1 MSATLRITN
10 GSQKGGHGAPIGNK
24 STTAISSRATIGS
37 LALISTHPDFRRPR
51 SIVLRTKLPREGSVN
66 ETIPGGKATESD
78 CTLTSWAF
86 PKRSEKN
93 TSTRAGLS
101 KGLVSQKIV

>member
-10 GSQKGGHGAPIGNK
+10 GSQKGGHGAPIRNK
-24 STTAISSRATIGS
+24 STTAISSLATIGS

-66 ETIPGGKATESD
+66 ETIPGGKACPNKGTPA
-78 CTLTSWAF
+78 TSNKEDMTARMHNRETATF
-86 PKRSEKN
+86 
-93 TSTRAGLS
+93 
-101 KGLVSQKIV
+101 V